1 MEVHRG
7 GEGEPRE
14 GAGDR
19 SVTIALPAAAFVLPL
34 DGIDP
39 VTVAAAMDAGIGL
52 HEDSGAV
59 WSAQGL
65 AALMALRAYGEVI
78 ITDAPA
84 DLIDTLL
91 DWRVGV
97 TDWPLHTMSDTAVT
111 IDCPPLR
118 LTDAIADGALE
129 RDE

>member
-1 MEVHRG
+1 M
-7 GEGEPRE
+7 
-14 GAGDR
+14 
-19 SVTIALPAAAFVLPL
+19 TIALPASAFVLPL

-39 VTVAAAMDAGIGL
+39 TAVAAAMDAGIGL
-52 HEDSGAV
+52 HEDNGAV

-65 AALMALRAYGEVI
+65 AALMALRAYAEII

-97 TDWPLHTMSDTAVT
+97 TDWPLHTMTGTAVT